1 LIFVICGPCLGRHGP
16 KKARRALGPGW
27 ASIFTL
33 WAGTARPEIFL
44 GRLGPTPFGPKH
56 DGLGPCRPDPA
67 QFPALVGPLGIRMR
81 SLSARTQRGE
91 GDVDALRAAR
101 ATGSARPSRR
111 FPNPPATAVI
121 DSCSLHQTRGES
133 CTSRVAAST
142 RSWRIRPH
150 PVQPSSSPAP
160 AAEQVPL
167 PSPSTPLVQRLGLR
181 SRS

>member
-1 LIFVICGPCLGRHGP
+1 
-16 KKARRALGPGW
+16 
-27 ASIFTL
+27 
-33 WAGTARPEIFL
+33 
-44 GRLGPTPFGPKH
+44 
-56 DGLGPCRPDPA
+56 
-67 QFPALVGPLGIRMR
+67 MR

-181 SRS
+181 SRSQSSHALPCGEMICQFVCCSRLLRLSGGEFWLLACYGNLIEMEMLSILVYSQFDCRLHRFSRC